1 MSRAKTTATKRR
13 TGASQVSRDARP
25 VIICWLA
32 TRGLMVFIAWQI
44 MQANGSSLEQ
54 VLGNWDVEHYLTIAQ
69 HGYRDPLDV
78 AFFPGLP
85 LLMRGLGA
93 LGLPMVVGTAVLA
106 QLASALA
113 AWALHRSF
121 GPVVACLWLLAP
133 MTVFTAVPY
142 TEAFFC
148 AAAFWAWDRGLAGRW
163 AQAGMLAGLACAF
176 RVSGLFLVAALGI
189 MVLVQADRI
198 FRRRLL
204 AALWL
209 FIPVAVLGAYV
220 VFLYFETGSWT
231 AWYSAQGAG
240 WQRNLSWPWEALQAT
255 LPLTAESYWPGR
267 PEVPI
272 MFRFE
277 IVAVGLGYLTALWC
291 LVRRRWAEFTWV
303 AVNVIALSS
312 SGWFMSVNRA
322 VLLWF
327 PLFTLL
333 AGLVSWRPAGGGA
346 RAARRVVLIALLIAD
361 LALLSW
367 WTWLFG
373 VGAWAS

>member
-1 MSRAKTTATKRR
+1 MSTRTTRARKRGASRAP
-13 TGASQVSRDARP
+13 RDARP
-25 VIICWLA
+25 VVITWLA
-32 TRGLMVFIAWQI
+32 TRLLLVAVAWQI
-44 MQANGSSLEQ
+44 MASTGASLEQ
-54 VLGNWDVEHYLTIAQ
+54 VLNRWDVTHFVAIAE

-85 LLMRGLGA
+85 LLMRGLAEVGV
-93 LGLPMVVGTAVLA
+93 PMVVGTAVLA
-106 QLASALA
+106 QVASALA
-113 AWALHRSF
+113 AWALHRVF

-142 TEAFFC
+142 TEPFFC
-148 AAAFWAWDRGLAGRW
+148 AAAFWAWERGLAGRW
-163 AQAGMLAGLACAF
+163 PQAAALAGIACSL

-189 MVLVQADRI
+189 LVLVQADRP

-209 FIPVAVLGAYV
+209 FIPVAVLGAYMV
-220 VFLYFETGSWT
+220 YLYWQTGSWL

-240 WQRNLSWPWEALQAT
+240 WQRNMSWPWQALEAT

-267 PEVPI
+267 PEVPV

-277 IVAVGLGYLTALWC
+277 IVSVGLGYLTALWC
-291 LVRRRWAEFTWV
+291 LVRRRWGEFTWI
-303 AVNVIALSS
+303 AINVVALSC

-327 PLFTLL
+327 PLFVMLG
-333 AGLVSWRPAGGGA
+333 ALVSWQPAGRGA
-346 RAARRVVLIALLIAD
+346 RAARRTILIVLLAAD
-361 LALLSW
+361 LVLMAW
-367 WTWLFG
+367 WASLFG
-373 VGAWAS
+373 TGAWAS